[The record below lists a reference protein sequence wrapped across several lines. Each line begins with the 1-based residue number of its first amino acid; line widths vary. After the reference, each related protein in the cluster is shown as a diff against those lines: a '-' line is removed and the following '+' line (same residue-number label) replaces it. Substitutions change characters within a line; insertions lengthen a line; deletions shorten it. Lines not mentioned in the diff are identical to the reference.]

1 MTVDEHLRMVIGD
14 LVVRVAQ
21 LAAEVD
27 ALKAMAPQTKGNG
40 ADYTGTRGTDPQR
53 ATVRE

>member
-1 MTVDEHLRMVIGD
+1 VTVDEHLRMVIGD